1 MANQYELVLFDLDGT
16 LTDSGPGIMNSVQ
29 YALKKVGKEVEHV
42 EDLKCFVGPPLAQQ
56 FAKFCGISEEEGHR
70 MVELYREYYEPKGM
84 LENMVYEGIPE
95 VLSALQEAGVR
106 LAVATSKP
114 EKYARRI
121 AEHFGI
127 ASYFEFIGGANMDG
141 SRTKKSEV
149 IEYVLE
155 VCNVQERQK
164 VLMIG
169 DRKHDVLGA
178 RSCGLSALGV
188 LYGYGDREELE
199 QAGAEWIVDT
209 PAQILKQI
217 L

>member
-1 MANQYELVLFDLDGT
+1 
-16 LTDSGPGIMNSVQ
+16 
-29 YALKKVGKEVEHV
+29 
-42 EDLKCFVGPPLAQQ
+42 
-56 FAKFCGISEEEGHR
+56 
-70 MVELYREYYEPKGM
+70 
-84 LENMVYEGIPE
+84 
-95 VLSALQEAGVR
+95 
-106 LAVATSKP
+106 
-114 EKYARRI
+114 
-121 AEHFGI
+121 
-127 ASYFEFIGGANMDG
+127 MDG

>member
-1 MANQYELVLFDLDGT
+1 
-16 LTDSGPGIMNSVQ
+16 
-29 YALKKVGKEVEHV
+29 
-42 EDLKCFVGPPLAQQ
+42 
-56 FAKFCGISEEEGHR
+56 